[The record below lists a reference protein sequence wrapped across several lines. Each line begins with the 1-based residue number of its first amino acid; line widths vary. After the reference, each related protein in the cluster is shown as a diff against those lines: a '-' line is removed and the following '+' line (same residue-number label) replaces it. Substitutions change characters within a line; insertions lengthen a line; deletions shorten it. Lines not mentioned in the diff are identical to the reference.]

1 MLCSDGCTLACHSL
15 ETSLDRL
22 DRASRMTSH
31 ALQKKETLFFVQ
43 DGIWRSA
50 SVASDVLLDISPE
63 HILNVLLLEPAF
75 HDELI
80 VAVH

>member
-1 MLCSDGCTLACHSL
+1 
-15 ETSLDRL
+15 
-22 DRASRMTSH
+22 MTSH

-80 VAVH
+80 VAVHWAHSSQFGGQEGEQMFGWTMKPRR